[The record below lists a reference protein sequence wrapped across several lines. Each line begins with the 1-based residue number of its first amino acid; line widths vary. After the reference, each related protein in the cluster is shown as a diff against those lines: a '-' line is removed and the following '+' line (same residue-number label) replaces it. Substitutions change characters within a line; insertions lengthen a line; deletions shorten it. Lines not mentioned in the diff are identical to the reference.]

1 MDCHFVQN
9 HLFSYQEQQLAYEEK
24 QAFEA
29 HLASCIECN
38 RIEQEFQFVTAYI
51 DKKKDDQHNPFIE
64 TRTIQRIESEL
75 DQRSAGPN
83 PQLWRRLQ
91 PVIVSLL
98 LLISV
103 AIGFSIGR
111 QIDSVISIT
120 NEHHKEIQEIKSG
133 LSIQDF
139 VDENIFFENN

>member
-29 HLASCIECN
+29 HLASCDHCN
-38 RIEQEFQFVTAYI
+38 RIASGFQFVTAAI
-51 DKKKDDQHNPFIE
+51 DKKKNEKHNPFIE

-75 DQRSAGPN
+75 DQRSAGPD
-83 PQLWRRLQ
+83 PRFLRRLQ

-103 AIGFSIGR
+103 MLGFSIGK
-111 QIDSVISIT
+111 QIDSVFSATI
-120 NEHHKEIQEIKSG
+120 EHHKEIQEMKLG
-133 LSIQDF
+133 LSILDF
-139 VDENIFFENN
+139 VDENIYLENN